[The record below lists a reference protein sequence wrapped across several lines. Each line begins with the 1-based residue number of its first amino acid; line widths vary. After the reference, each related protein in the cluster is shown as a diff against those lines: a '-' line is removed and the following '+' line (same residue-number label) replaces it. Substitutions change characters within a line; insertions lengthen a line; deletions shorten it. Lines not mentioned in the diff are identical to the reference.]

1 MGNDISYGLAQDQS
15 TQHYKQ
21 FLMFSEHNYFLW
33 SYNKEQ
39 LSKQAQSNA
48 DLERVCSGVGV
59 PSVLQSDLK

>member
-1 MGNDISYGLAQDQS
+1 MGNDISYSLAQDQS

-39 LSKQAQSNA
+39 LSKQAQS
-48 DLERVCSGVGV
+48 ERRPGE
-59 PSVLQSDLK
+59 SVLWGGCS